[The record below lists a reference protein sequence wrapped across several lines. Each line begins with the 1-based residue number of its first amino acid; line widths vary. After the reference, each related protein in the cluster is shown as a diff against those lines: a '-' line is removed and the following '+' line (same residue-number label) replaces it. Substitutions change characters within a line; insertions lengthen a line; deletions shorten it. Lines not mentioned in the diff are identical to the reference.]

1 LAACLEPDVIQTLD
15 TAQSGGS
22 HVFKVLHFTWYNRH
36 CTTGEGSPDDVPPS
50 NLKRTGGLKTNYH
63 QFIPYPSK
71 DMTNSTNQSIY
82 QSMKQILAPL
92 FDWLDL
98 KVSCLTIK
106 ELVMLRSYV
115 RVLPGN
121 NRPLASPF
129 LGLVVNMNVTTAAH
143 RDGKDDGI
151 CLVLAIGDFEGGELV
166 LYEPGLIVPLWNG
179 DFILFPSCDLT
190 HFNLH
195 Y

>member
-1 LAACLEPDVIQTLD
+1 
-15 TAQSGGS
+15 
-22 HVFKVLHFTWYNRH
+22 
-36 CTTGEGSPDDVPPS
+36 
-50 NLKRTGGLKTNYH
+50 
-63 QFIPYPSK
+63 
-71 DMTNSTNQSIY
+71 
-82 QSMKQILAPL
+82 MKQILAPL

-106 ELVMLRSYV
+106 ELVMLRCTRHFQIQEIAPDVYDHLEAYV

-121 NRPLASPF
+121 NRPLATPF
-129 LGLVVNMNVTTAAH
+129 LGLVVNINVTTAAH
-143 RDGKDDGI
+143 RDSKDDGI

-195 Y
+195 YKGKRSSIVLNTDREMAKWLKERNGWSHNVHFV